1 MVPRV
6 VLDTSVLL
14 AQLGSGLR
22 VGTLWALL
30 AEGRVIPVVSRET
43 YEELRDKLGDPR
55 FGLTDGDRN
64 SILSE

>member
-1 MVPRV
+1 MIPRV

-14 AQLGSGLR
+14 VQLGSGLR
-22 VGTLWALL
+22 GGTPWL